1 MRVLLPAISAGRSAG
16 SSGFRTCAGA
26 GAGAWIRQT
35 RLSSVRNRTGER
47 AARSARSRS
56 NGRVSVGQS
65 GWRPAEPS
73 SSGSRPPSR
82 SLESGRSRRAGSFS
96 GFGAGGRSAGS
107 LGLDRSR
114 IDYLHCRQPLGTVP
128 SSPLPRGGG
137 GAPNHLVPACG
148 DQPAAN
154 IPHSCISDLALPVS
168 AHPAILDFRP
178 AHPALAPTIGAAE
191 PEDLVPELHLQR
203 AARHPPAMPAA
214 YPAEGAV
221 EEEHARPGRRF
232 LNVAPPRRRRLR
244 VSRYSSSSS
253 ASAPAATAAWLIPCS
268 ANWVSALSVASSSA
282 RFCWSS
288 SAALR
293 SPRSWAYVTRQP

>member
-114 IDYLHCRQPLGTVP
+114 IDYLHCRQPLGSSAILPPQSGVAVCRITSCRLAATSEP
-128 SSPLPRGGG
+128 RTSPTPASQISRSQSPLTRRYWISVPLIRRSRPQSAQRSRKIWCRNSTCSARLGTRQRCRRRIQQRVRLKKSTRDPGGG
-137 GAPNHLVPACG
+137 
-148 DQPAAN
+148 
-154 IPHSCISDLALPVS
+154 VS
-168 AHPAILDFRP
+168 
-178 AHPALAPTIGAAE
+178 
-191 PEDLVPELHLQR
+191 
-203 AARHPPAMPAA
+203 M
-214 YPAEGAV
+214 
-221 EEEHARPGRRF
+221 
-232 LNVAPPRRRRLR
+232 
-244 VSRYSSSSS
+244 
-253 ASAPAATAAWLIPCS
+253 
-268 ANWVSALSVASSSA
+268 
-282 RFCWSS
+282 
-288 SAALR
+288 
-293 SPRSWAYVTRQP
+293 